1 MADIDKIL
9 SVYCLLA
16 PGSCFWVA
24 VLEGKVVGTVAAV
37 GQQKESGDAVV
48 LQRMSVDQRYRK
60 CGVGVVLG
68 REVLEFAAHHGY
80 SSVFLGTTAYA
91 PAAHRLYQRLGFC
104 CVGSPTGMPHQED
117 DRNHKYITLLCSQL
131 LCLAPME
138 NFNLHGAIGKW

>member
-24 VLEGKVVGTVAAV
+24 VLEGKVVGTVAA
-37 GQQKESGDAVV
+37 
-48 LQRMSVDQRYRK
+48 RMSVDQRYRK

-68 REVLEFAAHHGY
+68 RKVLEFAAHYGY
-80 SSVFLGTTAYA
+80 SSVILGTTAYA

-104 CVGSPTGMPHQED
+104 CVGSLLEKIFYRVLHHHYRIDVQNISLKWTPTTVNAQVTKNEG
-117 DRNHKYITLLCSQL
+117 
-131 LCLAPME
+131 
-138 NFNLHGAIGKW
+138 NF